1 MNCKIVYSQLPGF
14 QFFIS
19 VVLLWAYRTQGSGIA
34 QTTGWL
40 ETCCHVV
47 MMSQILWESFTTLQ
61 SSWLTLLIYFCY
73 PKPECYTAWMQ
84 VSGIKCA
91 NPLPGS
97 NPQWM
102 KIFLLLLTF
111 VTLLTMT
118 LFNSSKSLFG
128 TEFMVSLLQYPA
140 LKITVLEQTYLHTS
154 NLIW

>member
-1 MNCKIVYSQLPGF
+1 
-14 QFFIS
+14 
-19 VVLLWAYRTQGSGIA
+19 
-34 QTTGWL
+34 
-40 ETCCHVV
+40 
-47 MMSQILWESFTTLQ
+47 
-61 SSWLTLLIYFCY
+61 
-73 PKPECYTAWMQ
+73 MQ

-140 LKITVLEQTYLHTS
+140 LKITVLE
-154 NLIW
+154 